1 VKVSRAPADLR
12 IRARPKSFRQ
22 LRAELNLD
30 WSLRRFE
37 RLQVRVRHQK
47 FDSFESGGNH
57 PVHGIPASATYSN
70 HFDFGA
76 APDVI

>member
-1 VKVSRAPADLR
+1 MS
-12 IRARPKSFRQ
+12 IRARAKSFRQ

-30 WSLRRFE
+30 RGLRRFE

-47 FDSFESGGNH
+47 FHSFEPRGDH
-57 PVHGIPASATYSN
+57 PVHGIAASATHSD
-70 HFDFGA
+70 HFDLGT